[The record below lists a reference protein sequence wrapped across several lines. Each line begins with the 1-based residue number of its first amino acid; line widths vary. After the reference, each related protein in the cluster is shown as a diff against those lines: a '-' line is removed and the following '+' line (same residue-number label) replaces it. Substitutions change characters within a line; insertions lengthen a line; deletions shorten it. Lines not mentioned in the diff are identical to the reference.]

1 MKRSKVHV
9 VTSPEAWEV
18 LASPVRT
25 EIAEAI
31 RLLGP
36 CSISEIAALLDR
48 PADSLYRHIDLLV
61 TAGFVREAGVR
72 KGDRNIERLVDVVA
86 DDFHVEF
93 SSSTGAPENR
103 AIVQTANSFLGAMGR
118 AVRDSAAARQLVF
131 TADERNIS
139 INYELSWLTPQRF
152 QEVRSLIR
160 RLKQIMDEGKKS
172 REGRLYVSLAM
183 ACPVTRKRGA
193 ARTSPSD
200 AAAPSARSRPTS
212 LRKKARKSEATQSA
226 SRSPR
231 KTASSPPRSRRQ
243 PAHHSS

>member
-1 MKRSKVHV
+1 MKRPKFHV
-9 VTSPEAWEV
+9 VTSPQDWEV

-36 CSISEIAALLDR
+36 CSISEVAALLDR

-61 TAGFVREAGVR
+61 AAGFVREAGVR

-93 SSSTGAPENR
+93 ASSTGAPENN
-103 AIVQTANSFLGAMGR
+103 AIVQTASSFLGAMGR

-131 TADERNIS
+131 TSENRNIS
-139 INYELSWLTPQRF
+139 INYELSWLTPERF
-152 QEVRSLIR
+152 QEVRALIR

-172 REGRLYVSLAM
+172 RQGRLYVSLAM

-193 ARTSPSD
+193 GTRTGSSRRTPTSAGSRARAPGSRKSASKQLNANRPAART
-200 AAAPSARSRPTS
+200 R
-212 LRKKARKSEATQSA
+212 
-226 SRSPR
+226 
-231 KTASSPPRSRRQ
+231 RRQ
-243 PAHHSS
+243 TAKRPS